1 MTTRRRTITLL
12 IGVVLGAGYGYGLMA
27 VALAGLLGGGGAS
40 FFLLV
45 ATSPLLV
52 GFASWPVVGGLLAW
66 RDRRWTRVVVAS
78 WLGLHGAWAAA
89 AVILDGKA
97 LAGLARL
104 ARALPLET
112 TAAVLFWVA
121 GQVILWWLVAT
132 GRSRSA
138 AEGE

>member
-1 MTTRRRTITLL
+1 MTTRRRTIALFT
-12 IGVVLGAGYGYGLMA
+12 GVLLGAVYGYGLMA
-27 VALAGLLGGGGAS
+27 AALAAMLGGGGAS

-66 RDRRWTRVVVAS
+66 RERRWSRVTVAG
-78 WLGLHGAWAAA
+78 WLGLHAAWAAA
-89 AVILDGKA
+89 AVVLDGKA
-97 LAGLARL
+97 LAGLASL

-121 GQVILWWLVAT
+121 GQVALWWLVAT